1 MMYEILFSHYTFLS
15 TKLKFL
21 DVGQQKPLK
30 VKAVHFFG
38 ISEDLSTQ
46 HHKSSVKTS
55 NFIEQY
61 LQNVETM
68 KQN

>member
-1 MMYEILFSHYTFLS
+1 MYERLSSCYTLLS

-21 DVGQQKPLK
+21 DIGQQTPLK

-38 ISEDLSTQ
+38 MSKGTDLSTQ

-55 NFIEQY
+55 N
-61 LQNVETM
+61 LVE
-68 KQN
+68 